1 MIDDF
6 RGHYFFL
13 SNFSPSPIKH
23 GGILFPTVE
32 HAYQAG
38 KIMDMQ
44 IRVSLA
50 DCPTPGDAKRFG
62 RKMQMRPD
70 WDAVKV
76 QRMSTCLIK
85 KFRDPLLRQRLL
97 DTGSELLI
105 EGNDWDDNFWG
116 ATDYSVEGKIF
127 TGHNILGQLLM
138 AHRLEIRNGYRI
150 PGD

>member
-1 MIDDF
+1 MINDF

-38 KIMDMQ
+38 KILDMQ

-50 DCPTPGDAKRFG
+50 DCPTPGDAKKFG

-70 WDAVKV
+70 WDDVKV
-76 QRMSTCLIK
+76 QRMDTCLRK
-85 KFRDPLLRQRLL
+85 KFSDPLLRRRLL
-97 DTGSELLI
+97 DTGNEELI
-105 EGNDWDDNFWG
+105 EGNTWGDKFWG
-116 ATDYSVEGKIF
+116 VFEGNGKN
-127 TGHNILGQLLM
+127 TLGQLLM
-138 AHRLEIRNGYRI
+138 AHRLRLRIGYGI
-150 PGD
+150 PGP